1 MSKAVVVGSGFG
13 GLASAIRLIRKGYE
27 VEVLEALPDLGGR
40 ARVFQRN
47 GFTFDAGPTVITAPY
62 LLDELFTMLGE
73 DPRSYFELMPC
84 DPFYRI
90 LFDDGSQ
97 FDYVGEE
104 DRIIEN
110 IRQLSP
116 QDVDGY
122 KKLAA
127 QAEKIFD
134 VGYTQLADEPFDR
147 FSSMLRVA
155 PKMIQ
160 LKNYRSVYSLVSK
173 YIKDPRLRQVFS
185 FEPLLVGGNP
195 HKITSIYLL
204 IHWLER
210 KWGVHFAK
218 GGTGQL
224 IKAMEA
230 LILKKGGT
238 IRKNASVEKIETQRG
253 KVTGVRIRG
262 GERIPCDVVVSNG
275 DPVRFYRDMVD
286 TTERR
291 KHTDRA
297 VKRKTHSMGLF
308 VAYFGTQK
316 TYPTLAHHTI
326 LLGPR
331 YKGLLK
337 DIFDRKVLADDFS
350 LYLHA
355 PTRSDANMAP
365 PGNECFYVLSP
376 VPNLEG
382 KVDWADVVD
391 EYKEKI
397 YKSLEQRL
405 LPGLTENLVVDFH
418 VDPRYFET
426 DLQSEKGAAFGI
438 EPSFQQS
445 AYFRFHNRSE
455 DIDGLYFVGA
465 NTHPGAGLPG
475 VLSSAKVIDRVVPE
489 PKFSVSPSQSRTVSS
504 ASSLSAS
511 SGSWDSA
518 VESPEPYG
526 VGGPTSSGPSHTNSE
541 VSGEL

>member
-1 MSKAVVVGSGFG
+1 MSKAIVVGSGFG

-40 ARVFQRN
+40 ARVFRKD

-62 LLDELFTMLGE
+62 LLEELFTMLGE
-73 DPRSYFELMPC
+73 DPKDYFELMPC

-97 FDYVGEE
+97 FDYVGDE

-110 IRQLSP
+110 IRELSP
-116 QDVDGY
+116 KDVDGY
-122 KKLAA
+122 RRLAK

-147 FSSMLRVA
+147 FSSMLKVA

-160 LKNYRSVYSLVSK
+160 LQNYRSVYSLVSK

-218 GGTGQL
+218 GGTNQL
-224 IKAMEA
+224 IQGMKK
-230 LILKKGGT
+230 LILKKGGK
-238 IRKNASVEKIETQRG
+238 IRVNASVKKIETLYG
-253 KVTGVRIRG
+253 KVTGVRLAN
-262 GERIPCDVVVSNG
+262 EELIPCDLVVSNG
-275 DPVRFYRDMVD
+275 DPVRFYRDMVNPS
-286 TTERR
+286 ERKKHSNASIQR
-291 KHTDRA
+291 K
-297 VKRKTHSMGLF
+297 KHSMGLF
-308 VAYFGTQK
+308 VAYFGTKK
-316 TYPTLAHHTI
+316 TYPDLAHHTI
-326 LLGPR
+326 VLGPR
-331 YKGLLK
+331 YKGLLG
-337 DIFDRKVLADDFS
+337 DIFDRKILADDFS

-355 PTRSDANMAP
+355 PTRSDSSMAP
-365 PGNECFYVLSP
+365 PGHECFYVLSP

-382 KVDWADVVD
+382 NVQWENVVE

-397 YKSLEQRL
+397 YKSLESRV
-405 LPGLTENLVVDFH
+405 LPGLMDNLVVDFH
-418 VDPRYFET
+418 VDPRYFEN

-445 AYFRFHNRSE
+445 AYFRFHSRSE
-455 DIDGLYFVGA
+455 DIEGLYFVGA

-475 VLSSAKVIDRVVPE
+475 VLSSAKVIDRVVPP
-489 PKFSVSPSQSRTVSS
+489 PKFSSSVKRQKVKRASQG
-504 ASSLSAS
+504 ASVHNEAQL
-511 SGSWDSA
+511 
-518 VESPEPYG
+518 
-526 VGGPTSSGPSHTNSE
+526 
-541 VSGEL
+541 